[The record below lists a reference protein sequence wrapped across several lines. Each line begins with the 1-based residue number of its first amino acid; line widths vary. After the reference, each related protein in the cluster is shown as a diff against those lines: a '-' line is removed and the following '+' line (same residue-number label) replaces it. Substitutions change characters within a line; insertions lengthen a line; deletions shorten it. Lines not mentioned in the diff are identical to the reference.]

1 MGKRFIAGLEGQWNL
16 AGREQGEN
24 SGLQAW
30 RSQAYFI
37 CSSLL
42 GDHGRVS
49 KLRLAGA
56 KRGPGTKK
64 NNGEVTSMCL
74 CSGTREELALFY
86 YSLLLTEFLMG
97 IELNRSK
104 LGN

>member
-1 MGKRFIAGLEGQWNL
+1 M
-16 AGREQGEN
+16 
-24 SGLQAW
+24 
-30 RSQAYFI
+30 
-37 CSSLL
+37 
-42 GDHGRVS
+42 S
-49 KLRLAGA
+49 KLWSAGA

-64 NNGEVTSMCL
+64 NNGEVAFMGL

-86 YSLLLTEFLMG
+86 YSILLTESLMG